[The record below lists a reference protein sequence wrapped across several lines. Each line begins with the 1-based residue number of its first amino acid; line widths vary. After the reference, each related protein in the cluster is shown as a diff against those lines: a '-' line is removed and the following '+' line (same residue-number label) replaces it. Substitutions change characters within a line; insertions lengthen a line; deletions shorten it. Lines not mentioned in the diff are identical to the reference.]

1 MTVGQIIQEIDKLP
15 AEDRQEVLL
24 RLKES
29 APGYL
34 PSTAPTIRYASKEDA
49 KRVSA
54 GIFDEYADLFRKLA
68 Q

>member
-1 MTVGQIIQEIDKLP
+1 MTVREIIQEIEKLP
-15 AEDRQEVLL
+15 AEEQQEVLS
-24 RLKES
+24 RLKEVS
-29 APGYL
+29 PDYSRTA
-34 PSTAPTIRYASKEDA
+34 APTIRYASKEDA